1 MRIVKG
7 MWHEKG
13 LDGVGNGRG
22 KGCQQVPYLGICL
35 DSKGILILC
44 LELAYDGML

>member
-13 LDGVGNGRG
+13 LDGVGNGRD
-22 KGCQQVPYLGICL
+22 KGCQ
-35 DSKGILILC
+35 
-44 LELAYDGML
+44 

>member
-22 KGCQQVPYLGICL
+22 KGCQ
-35 DSKGILILC
+35 
-44 LELAYDGML
+44 